1 MIRLLLYSMV
11 VMLLVTFE
19 VFAQDAEQKPVV
31 LLAGATGSNGSAI
44 LHVLKGGPFTI
55 RAMSRDAKKAAAKFG
70 PVAEWVEAD
79 VTKPETLVAAMKGVD
94 FVIDAVAATGIM
106 GNNKPE
112 VVDFKGT
119 ENLAA
124 AAKVAG
130 VKRFVIITSSVSGKK
145 NHILNYIGND
155 VLIYKGKAEE
165 VLIAS
170 GVPYVIIGPSAMT
183 DDPRGVKEIKLIPRA
198 EYQGGTKI
206 SRGDVGIVALEALTN
221 AGAANRAFTV
231 YNGEG
236 PATPAWKQSFSAM
249 PAK

>member
-1 MIRLLLYSMV
+1 MIRLILAVLATALINLPKV
-11 VMLLVTFE
+11 R
-19 VFAQDAEQKPVV
+19 AQDVQPKPLV
-31 LLAGATGSNGSAI
+31 LLAGATGNNGSAI
-44 LHVLKGGPFTI
+44 LGVLKDAPFRV
-55 RAMSRDAKKAAAKFG
+55 RAMTRDAKKAIAKFG

-79 VTKPETLVAAMKGVD
+79 VTKPETLVDAMRGVD

-119 ENLAA
+119 ENLTV
-124 AAKVAG
+124 AAKAAG

-145 NHILNYIGND
+145 DHFLNYIGND

-170 GVPYVIIGPSAMT
+170 GIPYVIIGPTAMT
-183 DDPRGVKEIKLIPRA
+183 DDPRGLHEIKLIPRSD
-198 EYQGGTKI
+198 YKGGTKI
-206 SRGDVGIVALEALTN
+206 TRGDVGLVALESLTN
-221 AGAANRAFTV
+221 PDAANKAFTV
-231 YNGEG
+231 FNGDG
-236 PATPAWKQSFSAM
+236 PATKTWTRSFVGL